1 MTDTNDKLA
10 EALSAAQGVFINP
23 PKDRENPY
31 FKSRYATLDS
41 MQTATRAALAAN
53 GLSVTQ
59 GGEKAGDGWTLK
71 TTLHHSSGAS
81 ISSWFPLLAF
91 PKGPQA
97 AGSEITYMRR
107 YAYAAILNIT
117 ADEDDD
123 ANSAAIALA
132 TAGGAQEAP
141 KTQSAPA
148 GRYYD
153 LKPTPVTQAPPE
165 PTQYEKGTAIGV
177 VGRIDPNQTG
187 DCWFLSI
194 GSLGTAKGE
203 SIWCRDKSLI
213 DSLHVGQ
220 QIHASL
226 RSKTPG
232 KYQLISFVPAEEP
245 EP

>member
-1 MTDTNDKLA
+1 MTDTIDKLA
-10 EALSAAQGVFINP
+10 EALSAAQGAFINP

-59 GGEKAGDGWTLK
+59 GGEKLNDGWALK
-71 TTLHHSSGAS
+71 TTLHHASGAS

-123 ANSAAIALA
+123 AN
-132 TAGGAQEAP
+132 GAQEPARN
-141 KTQSAPA
+141 QSAST
-148 GRYYD
+148 GRHYD

-165 PTQYEKGTAIGV
+165 PIQYEKGTAVGV
-177 VGRIDPNQTG
+177 VGRIDPNQPG

-203 SIWCRDKSLI
+203 SIWCRDKTLI

-232 KYQLISFVPAEEP
+232 KYQLLSFVPAEEP

>member
-1 MTDTNDKLA
+1 MTDTIDKLA
-10 EALSAAQGVFINP
+10 EALSAAQGAFINP

-59 GGEKAGDGWTLK
+59 GGEKLGDGWALK
-71 TTLHHSSGAS
+71 TTLHHSSGTS

-123 ANSAAIALA
+123 GNGS
-132 TAGGAQEAP
+132 QETP
-141 KTQSAPA
+141 KNQSAPT
-148 GRYYD
+148 GRHYD
-153 LKPTPVTQAPPE
+153 VKPTPATQAPPE
-165 PTQYEKGTAIGV
+165 PIQYEKGSAVGV

-203 SIWCRDKSLI
+203 SIWCRDKTLI